1 MAKVSAWRWA
11 MANKDSVAETKGR
24 KPSKKECSRVKLLE
38 AAFRVYVERGYEGAS
53 LERVAEAAG
62 FSKGAVYSN
71 FAGKDE
77 LFFALIASRI
87 DEGIGTISKKRV
99 RGSGTANRTTE
110 AKAVGRE
117 LRAFGEA
124 DPEWQ
129 LLLLEFWLRCVRNE
143 KLRAQFAEKRRAWR
157 AKIADDVEARAAER
171 GVHIGRAEAMDLAT
185 TVLAL
190 SNGLGIEGLID
201 PKAAPPRLFGELMS
215 RIVAGSSFAKEELKD
230 HGSQR

>member
-1 MAKVSAWRWA
+1 MAD
-11 MANKDSVAETKGR
+11 KDSEAKARGR
-24 KPSKKECSRVKLLE
+24 TPSKKENSRAKLLE
-38 AAFRVYVERGYEGAS
+38 AAFRVYVERGYDGAS

-87 DEGIGTISKKRV
+87 DKGIGAVGEIRKKQA
-99 RGSGTANRTTE
+99 RGSGAANRTIE

-129 LLLLEFWLRCVRNE
+129 LLVLEFWLRCVRNE
-143 KLRAQFAEKRRAWR
+143 KLRARFAEKRRAWR
-157 AKIADDVEARAAER
+157 AKIADNVEDRAAEL
-171 GVHIGRAEAMDLAT
+171 GVHMGRAEAMDLAT

-215 RIVAGSSFAKEELKD
+215 RIVAESSFAKEE
-230 HGSQR
+230 RR

>member
-1 MAKVSAWRWA
+1 MED
-11 MANKDSVAETKGR
+11 KDFEAEARGR
-24 KPSKKECSRVKLLE
+24 KPSKKENSRAKLLE
-38 AAFRVYVERGYEGAS
+38 AAFRVYVERGYDGAS

-87 DEGIGTISKKRV
+87 DEGRGAVGAISKRRAK
-99 RGSGTANRTTE
+99 GSGAANRTIE

-129 LLLLEFWLRCVRNE
+129 LLTLEFWLRCVRNE

-157 AKIADDVEARAAER
+157 AGIADDVESRATEM
-171 GVHIGRAEAMDLAT
+171 GVRIGRAEAMDLAT

-190 SNGLGIEGLID
+190 SNGLGLEGLID

-215 RIVAGSSFAKEELKD
+215 RIVAGSSFAKAETTAP
-230 HGSQR
+230 GSAKKRRS